1 MLECSA
7 SMRPFAPLE
16 LLSPAR
22 DLETARAAVLHGAD
36 AVYIGGPAFGARQ
49 AAGNSF
55 EDLARVA
62 DFAHQYRARVYM
74 TLNTLIYDNE
84 FDQAVEA
91 AWKAKESGIDALIVQ
106 DLGLLKAELPDIEIH
121 ASTQCDIR
129 TPEKAA
135 FLDSLGF
142 AQVVPARELT
152 LEEIA
157 AIRDAMPRAR
167 IEFFIAGALCVSYS
181 GKCYLSAA
189 LTGRSANRGQC
200 SQPCR
205 LPYDVTDLSGRS
217 IARAKH
223 VLSLKDNDQSAN
235 LEKLVAA
242 GVSSFKIEGRLKG
255 PEYVKNLTAYFRRE
269 IDALIEKHATEGW
282 ERASAG
288 VSSFTF
294 EPDPEKTF
302 RRGATDYFVNGRRP
316 QIAALDTPKST
327 GVTVGKVVAVGG
339 STVDVATK
347 ADISNGDGLV
357 YLTPEEELEGLRVNR
372 AEQLRPGLVRISL
385 HEPLKRHPGLLP
397 GVVINRNKDH
407 RFEKLLAQESAERNI
422 PATLELVVRNN
433 ALELTGKTLELSA
446 TVRLDG
452 LVQPARNPQALDKLK
467 ASLSKAGGTVFQ
479 ITDITV
485 TAEGG
490 PDIPFVPVSVVNG
503 VRRDCLD
510 KLARA
515 ICETHPRFGRLPATS
530 SPNEPF
536 EGKLLDFRANA
547 ANSRTITFYKEH
559 GARHFNKAFET
570 LLQTGNTPDLLSV
583 ALMQCRHCVRH
594 TLGLCPKQ
602 YGKDPI
608 KKEKFKRMNGG
619 RMKPQP
625 LVLTASGGTRL
636 LARFDCR
643 SCEMTVSLIPKNM
656 SAEEL
661 KSLADLHS
669 STLN

>member
-1 MLECSA
+1 M
-7 SMRPFAPLE
+7 
-16 LLSPAR
+16 
-22 DLETARAAVLHGAD
+22 
-36 AVYIGGPAFGARQ
+36 
-49 AAGNSF
+49 
-55 EDLARVA
+55 
-62 DFAHQYRARVYM
+62 
-74 TLNTLIYDNE
+74 
-84 FDQAVEA
+84 
-91 AWKAKESGIDALIVQ
+91 
-106 DLGLLKAELPDIEIH
+106 
-121 ASTQCDIR
+121 
-129 TPEKAA
+129 
-135 FLDSLGF
+135 
-142 AQVVPARELT
+142 
-152 LEEIA
+152 
-157 AIRDAMPRAR
+157 
-167 IEFFIAGALCVSYS
+167 
-181 GKCYLSAA
+181 
-189 LTGRSANRGQC
+189 
-200 SQPCR
+200 
-205 LPYDVTDLSGRS
+205 
-217 IARAKH
+217 
-223 VLSLKDNDQSAN
+223 
-235 LEKLVAA
+235 
-242 GVSSFKIEGRLKG
+242 
-255 PEYVKNLTAYFRRE
+255 
-269 IDALIEKHATEGW
+269 
-282 ERASAG
+282 
-288 VSSFTF
+288 
-294 EPDPEKTF
+294 
-302 RRGATDYFVNGRRP
+302 
-316 QIAALDTPKST
+316 
-327 GVTVGKVVAVGG
+327 GKVVAVGG
-339 STVDVATK
+339 STVDIATK
-347 ADISNGDGLV
+347 ADIANGDGLV

-407 RFEKLLAQESAERNI
+407 RFEKLLAQESAERTI

-452 LVQPARNPQALDKLK
+452 PVQPARNPQALDKLK

-503 VRRDCLD
+503 LRRDCLD

-559 GARHFNKAFET
+559 GARHINKAFET
-570 LLQTGNTPDLLSV
+570 LLQIGNTPDLLSV

-661 KSLADLHS
+661 KSLANLHS